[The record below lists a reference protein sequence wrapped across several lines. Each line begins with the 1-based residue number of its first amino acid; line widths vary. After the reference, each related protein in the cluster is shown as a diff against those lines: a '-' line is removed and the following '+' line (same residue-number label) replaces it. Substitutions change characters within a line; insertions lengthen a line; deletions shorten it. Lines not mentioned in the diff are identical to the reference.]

1 MLEEDFSRASRTG
14 ELSDRLIKLKQALET
29 IPSSSTD
36 SERVFSVAGRFV
48 TKIRNRLSPKSLDN
62 FTFGNSYFK
71 KLDQN
76 QINRTGFVYLPFQN
90 IFVVLNL
97 VLLTGLTD
105 ILRIFCYN
113 NLPGTFS
120 VFFFLTFL
128 FSSNIGTD
136 ITTKVL
142 GFN

>member
-14 ELSDRLIKLKQALET
+14 ELSDRLLKLKQALET

-48 TKIRNRLSPKSLDN
+48 TKIRNRLSPKSFDN

-76 QINRTGFVYLPFQN
+76 RLIVQALFTFPFK
-90 IFVVLNL
+90 IFLK
-97 VLLTGLTD
+97 
-105 ILRIFCYN
+105 
-113 NLPGTFS
+113 
-120 VFFFLTFL
+120 FL
-128 FSSNIGTD
+128 I
-136 ITTKVL
+136 
-142 GFN
+142 

>member
-62 FTFGNSYFK
+62 FTFGNYYFK
-71 KLDQN
+71 KLDQIQN
-76 QINRTGFVYLPFQN
+76 QIIHTGFVYLPFQN
-90 IFVVLNL
+90 IFL
-97 VLLTGLTD
+97 
-105 ILRIFCYN
+105 Y
-113 NLPGTFS
+113 
-120 VFFFLTFL
+120 FFIWFYLK
-128 FSSNIGTD
+128 D
-136 ITTKVL
+136 
-142 GFN
+142 

>member
-1 MLEEDFSRASRTG
+1 MGLGGGGGKF
-14 ELSDRLIKLKQALET
+14 
-29 IPSSSTD
+29 
-36 SERVFSVAGRFV
+36 VFAPLFQKKGGCNCPPAPPPPGYGPGWISIYRPR
-48 TKIRNRLSPKSLDN
+48 RNRLSPKSLDN

-120 VFFFLTFL
+120 VFFC
-128 FSSNIGTD
+128 
-136 ITTKVL
+136 
-142 GFN
+142 

>member
-1 MLEEDFSRASRTG
+1 MQIRHCTPLSEERG
-14 ELSDRLIKLKQALET
+14 VHLSPCTPPPGYGPGWISIYR
-29 IPSSSTD
+29 P
-36 SERVFSVAGRFV
+36 R
-48 TKIRNRLSPKSLDN
+48 RNRLSPKSLDN

-120 VFFFLTFL
+120 VFLFCLNFKQLKYLALTE
-128 FSSNIGTD
+128 
-136 ITTKVL
+136 
-142 GFN
+142 

>member
-1 MLEEDFSRASRTG
+1 MRINFFYMGLG
-14 ELSDRLIKLKQALET
+14 GGCK
-29 IPSSSTD
+29 
-36 SERVFSVAGRFV
+36 FV
-48 TKIRNRLSPKSLDN
+48 IAPLFQKKGGCTCPPAPPFPGYGPGWISIYRPRRNRLSPKSLDN

-113 NLPGTFS
+113 NLPRTFS
-120 VFFFLTFL
+120 VFFCLN
-128 FSSNIGTD
+128 FSS
-136 ITTKVL
+136 
-142 GFN
+142 F